1 MMSKSQLMKG
11 SEIAFPKTKIK
22 LHDDCNKGGVVLT
35 FNLSGYPLLELNS
48 NIAVKGV

>member
-1 MMSKSQLMKG
+1 MISKSQLMKG

-48 NIAVKGV
+48 HIAVKGV